1 MALNSRTYY
10 APHLAPRN
18 EAPWQVEHR
27 PESGT
32 YVSTAGGVLLFRVSE
47 GMLHFWDR
55 RNRTEVSISVESIME
70 LVGE

>member
-10 APHLAPRN
+10 APHLAPCD

-32 YVSTAGGVLLFRVSE
+32 YVSTSGGVLLFRV
-47 GMLHFWDR
+47 GDGILYFWDR
-55 RNRTEVSISVESIME
+55 KQHCEISINIEAIVE
-70 LVGE
+70 LAG

>member
-1 MALNSRTYY
+1 MALSNRTYY
-10 APHLAPRN
+10 AKHLMPPRI
-18 EAPWQVEHR
+18 ESWQVEHR

-55 RNRTEVSISVESIME
+55 RNHTEISISVEHIVE
-70 LVGE
+70 LAG

>member
-10 APHLAPRN
+10 APHLEPIHN
-18 EAPWQVEHR
+18 APWQVEHR

-32 YVSTAGGVLLFRVSE
+32 YVSTSGGVLLFRVSE

-55 RNRTEVSISVESIME
+55 RNRTEISISIENIVE
-70 LVGE
+70 LVG